1 MFKKTITYLLIWA
14 VTMQTINRYMMV
26 VDYYVNNTSYIKYC
40 VNKNKPLLHCNGK
53 CFLMKKLRQLESKE
67 KQNNSR
73 RNEHKFEI
81 IVGKILYTKITFNT
95 ISEAARYPFLIAKTP
110 TDVSFRFFQ
119 PPRAS

>member
-95 ISEAARYPFLIAKTP
+95 ISEAARYPFLKAKTP
-110 TDVSFRFFQ
+110 IDVSFRFFQ